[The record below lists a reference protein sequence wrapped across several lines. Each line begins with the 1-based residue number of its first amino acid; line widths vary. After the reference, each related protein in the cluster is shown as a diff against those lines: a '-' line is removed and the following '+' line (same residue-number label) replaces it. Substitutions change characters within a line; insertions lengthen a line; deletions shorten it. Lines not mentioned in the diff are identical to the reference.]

1 MFAQL
6 SEYTETTE
14 VYTLKVW
21 ILWYVNYNSIKNI
34 YCNLPGGLRPVEKF
48 QVIAYT
54 IECKK
59 KKTKHSTME
68 KIPSLKLPKVE
79 FYVPI
84 IESKI
89 LLNVKT
95 KWNFWN
101 AYCMLSFV

>member
-21 ILWYVNYNSIKNI
+21 ILWYVNYNSINNI
-34 YCNLPGGLRPVEKF
+34 SCNLPGGLRPVEKF

-59 KKTKHSTME
+59 KKKTNKHGTME
-68 KIPSLKLPKVE
+68 KIPSPKLPKVE

-84 IESKI
+84 IE
-89 LLNVKT
+89 
-95 KWNFWN
+95 
-101 AYCMLSFV
+101 

>member
-1 MFAQL
+1 MQ
-6 SEYTETTE
+6 
-14 VYTLKVW
+14 
-21 ILWYVNYNSIKNI
+21 
-34 YCNLPGGLRPVEKF
+34 
-48 QVIAYT
+48 
-54 IECKK
+54 K

-95 KWNFWN
+95 KWNF
-101 AYCMLSFV
+101 